1 MTDRQE
7 LIDNLDRAT
16 DKAASNAI
24 ESGLPIPN
32 SKSSAWVGKTFI
44 KKNRNGFYDIFSL
57 DKKALYKDITVF
69 DIAVI
74 MAQRYTSGEFKTLDK
89 VVKLEDEYS
98 KNRTNMM
105 HYLHCMQG
113 AKSRK
118 DYDAMAI
125 LEDKFQM
132 AEIRAKRTRND
143 IAIFKRLK

>member
-1 MTDRQE
+1 MDRKQ

-24 ESGLPIPN
+24 ESGFPIP
-32 SKSSAWVGKTFI
+32 STPSSAWVGKTFI
-44 KKNRNGFYDIFSL
+44 KKNHNGFYDIFSL
-57 DKKALYKDITVF
+57 DKKQLYKDIATF
-69 DIAVI
+69 DIATI
-74 MAQRYTSGEFKTLDK
+74 ISQRYTSGEFKTLDR
-89 VVKLEDEYS
+89 VIKLEDEYS
-98 KNRTNMM
+98 RNRTNMM

-118 DYDAMAI
+118 DFDTMAI

-132 AEIRAKRTRND
+132 AENRAKKTRND